1 MTIDQV
7 PMVDESVEDAYLD
20 AMDSLRLYSDFHPEW
35 KKVYNSITQYTIAL
49 RGLPTREP
57 GT

>member
-1 MTIDQV
+1 
-7 PMVDESVEDAYLD
+7 MVDESVEDAYLD

>member
-1 MTIDQV
+1 MAADQV

-20 AMDSLRLYSDFHPEW
+20 AMDSLWLYSASHPEW
-35 KKVYNSITQYTIAL
+35 KKVYDSIIQYTIAL